1 MNTDEQTF
9 PVVKVF
15 LFTRHYSFLLHRLCS
30 ECDNLLIFSEAC
42 LLFFELSPPSVI
54 FTRVSCWQQFVWR
67 HHQPVVSLCV
77 RMNSFSYSNPRL
89 WAFTCSCMFSL
100 LSPLPAAAPFSTLA
114 PSKSPSVRQ
123 LQSAVFLSVRHR
135 DTWQSP
141 AVAVSHFE
149 LIIPSFF
156 SDLSD
161 YEGSRANLTSK
172 DDRCHAL
179 PCPNLHFSKN
189 PGVINPER

>member
-1 MNTDEQTF
+1 MN
-9 PVVKVF
+9 K
-15 LFTRHYSFLLHRLCS
+15 HFLLSRCFCS
-30 ECDNLLIFSEAC
+30 LVII
-42 LLFFELSPPSVI
+42 LFFCIDFAVNVTI
-54 FTRVSCWQQFVWR
+54 CWF
-67 HHQPVVSLCV
+67 SLKLVCCSL
-77 RMNSFSYSNPRL
+77 NFLLLLSFSQEFLADNSLFGGTTSLLCLFVLEWTLFLIQTHPRL

-100 LSPLPAAAPFSTLA
+100 LSPLPAAAPFFTLA

-123 LQSAVFLSVRHR
+123 LQSAVFLSVRHW

-189 PGVINPER
+189 PGFINPER

>member
-1 MNTDEQTF
+1 MN
-9 PVVKVF
+9 K
-15 LFTRHYSFLLHRLCS
+15 HFLLSRCFCS
-30 ECDNLLIFSEAC
+30 LVII
-42 LLFFELSPPSVI
+42 LFFCIVFAANVTI
-54 FTRVSCWQQFVWR
+54 CWF
-67 HHQPVVSLCV
+67 SLKLVCCSL
-77 RMNSFSYSNPRL
+77 NFLLLLSFSQEFLADNSLFGGTTSLLCLFVLEWTLFLIQTHPRF